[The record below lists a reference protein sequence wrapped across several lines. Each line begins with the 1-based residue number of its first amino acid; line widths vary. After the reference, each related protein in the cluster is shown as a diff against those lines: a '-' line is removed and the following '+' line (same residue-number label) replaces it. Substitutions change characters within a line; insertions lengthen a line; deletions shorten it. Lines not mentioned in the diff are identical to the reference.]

1 MQRRWNFI
9 DKKCAISTAV
19 TGVIPAI
26 WIILPTMIIAFSGC
40 QKPPE
45 KAQKQTAVNVRV
57 SPAEKRMLRPFVESI
72 GSLAPSDQVTI
83 SAELEGILDKVAV
96 DEGSTVKV
104 GQIIAGI
111 RPTDYRLSLEQASA
125 LLYQSETSLANT
137 RLEYQRK
144 EALYREELL
153 TKQQFDDIAARVKL
167 AEAEVLKARAGYNLA
182 KERLDKTTIFS
193 PLAGSVKEKRVTAG
207 DYVRNGAFLV
217 SIVKTDL
224 LKLIFSVSE
233 KDVGRLRLGQDVA
246 FFIDAFPGQEFRGRL
261 KTINPSLD
269 ERTRSLRVEALVANS
284 DGRLKPGLFARV
296 TLYTGPVKER
306 VVVPITS
313 LLYDNST
320 TKLFVVEGT
329 KAKEIV
335 VKTGSKYGEYMEII
349 EGLHEKELVV
359 TVGQNNLMEGI
370 PVHVAR

>member
-1 MQRRWNFI
+1 MQRRWNFSE
-9 DKKCAISTAV
+9 KK
-19 TGVIPAI
+19 GVIPMSGTGVGLII
-26 WIILPTMIIAFSGC
+26 WIILVTVIVGFGGC

-45 KAQKQTAVNVRV
+45 KAQKQTAVNVRT

-72 GSLAPSDQVTI
+72 GSLAPYDQVTI
-83 SAELEGILDKVAV
+83 SAELEGILEKVVV
-96 DEGSTVKV
+96 DEGSTVKA
-104 GQIIAGI
+104 GQIIAEI

-153 TKQQFDDIAARVKL
+153 TRQQFDDIAARVKL

-182 KERLDKTTIFS
+182 KERLDKTKITS
-193 PLAGSVKEKRVTAG
+193 PLAGSVKEKKVTAG
-207 DYVRNGAFLV
+207 DYVRNGAFLA

-224 LKLIFSVSE
+224 LKLIFSVSG

-246 FFIDAFPGQEFRGRL
+246 FSVDAFPGHAFRGRL
-261 KTINPSLD
+261 KTMNPSLD
-269 ERTRSLRVEALVANS
+269 ERTRSLQVEAVVANT

-296 TLYTGPVKER
+296 TLYTGPAKER
-306 VVVPITS
+306 VVVPIIA

-320 TKLFVVEGT
+320 TKLFVVEGK
-329 KAKEIV
+329 KAKEKK
-335 VKTGSKYGEYMEII
+335 VKTGSKYGEYMEIV
-349 EGLHEKELVV
+349 EGLHDKEIVV